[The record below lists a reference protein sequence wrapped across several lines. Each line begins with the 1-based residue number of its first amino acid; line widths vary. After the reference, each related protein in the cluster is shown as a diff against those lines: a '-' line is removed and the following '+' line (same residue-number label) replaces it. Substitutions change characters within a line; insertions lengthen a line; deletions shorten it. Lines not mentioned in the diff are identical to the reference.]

1 MDKVTGKGLSA
12 NDYSS
17 AEKTKLAAITGTN
30 TGDQDLSG
38 LATTAALTNKA
49 NTTDVTTSLAA
60 KVDKV
65 TGKELSSN
73 DYTTAE
79 KSKLAAITGTNTGDQ
94 DLSGLATTAALAGK
108 ANTTDVTN
116 TLATKVDKVTGKEL
130 SSNDYTSA
138 EKTKLAAITGTNT
151 GDQDLS
157 GYATTA
163 ALAGK
168 ANTADVTSSLA
179 LKANTADV
187 TNSLATKVDKVTGKG
202 LSANDY
208 TSAEKSKLAAIT
220 GTNTGDQDLS
230 GFATTIAL
238 DLKANTT
245 DVTSSLATKVDKVTG
260 KGLSANDY
268 TSAEK
273 SKLAA
278 ITGTNTGD
286 QDLSGF
292 VTNIA
297 LDLKANV
304 TDLTAGLS
312 TKVDKIAGKGLST
325 TDFTQAEKDK
335 LTAILGT
342 NTGDQDLSGF
352 ATNIALDLKANVTD
366 LSAGLS
372 NKVDK
377 ILGKGLSST
386 DFTQEEKDKLTAIT
400 GINTGDQDLS
410 GLATTI
416 ALDLK
421 ANAVDVTTGLSTK
434 VDKITGK
441 GLSSTDF
448 TQAEKTKLGLI
459 TGTNTGD
466 QDLSS
471 LATKAELEDD
481 YAKLDEENSFSEDQ
495 IFESR
500 INFSDENNS
509 SIRAFDYEGYPG
521 GIMISNDQ
529 LIFIGRG
536 EDDPE
541 EFEGWSFNVGERT
554 LRFPDGKTEMEQD
567 GNVFY
572 IDSENDLFLTSGLE
586 NDEGKWGTIGMSSY
600 EQLFLEIFNANSMQ
614 EAGISLFH
622 EDGDEIDMEVKIY
635 NSEKYWRFDPSGT
648 LTLPNNSKISDDG
661 QGLGINTEGAIFILS
676 GSMENEEEFEDNED
690 ELLAGL
696 NLNKEFGINFF
707 ISGEEGGASISIN
720 QAYED
725 DIHVN
730 VNNLGYE
737 WVFDSEGRL
746 KFPNNTHIS
755 DSEGTFRI
763 ESPNAL
769 VFMGDLDNEDFGAS
783 IAISPDEW
791 YDSEGDI
798 DESLE
803 TQGSIFITTLDL
815 DDDIFNTWKFG
826 ESGNLVFPDGTLFG
840 VLEGDNTIGFETK
853 ENSDFLL
860 VTSDGVDPFEWAFT
874 KDGELIFPDGTLFG
888 EVEGSGTIGFVT
900 EEDSDFFILT
910 GDEEF
915 EWVFTN
921 DGSLNFPDGTTF
933 NYVPDDGTVGFTST
947 DNTDF
952 IIATSSNYDYEW
964 QFTKDGKFKLPGL
977 LNSGFPGPASFQMT
991 NNGTFSP
998 SEALEI
1004 TSPNAFILKSEAN
1017 QNDVLWNFEG
1027 NGNTT
1032 FPADFAVGGALKV
1045 NWGGFSENIFDVII
1059 HKFESETF
1067 TISDFASFNAA
1078 TSLDYTLDV
1087 TPRSIDQVAMFVN
1100 GGRVP
1105 RDKYSL
1111 DARTVTYTKIPT
1123 TYPGPVT
1130 IRFDYFKN

>member
-1 MDKVTGKGLSA
+1 
-12 NDYSS
+12 
-17 AEKTKLAAITGTN
+17 
-30 TGDQDLSG
+30 
-38 LATTAALTNKA
+38 
-49 NTTDVTTSLAA
+49 
-60 KVDKV
+60 
-65 TGKELSSN
+65 
-73 DYTTAE
+73 
-79 KSKLAAITGTNTGDQ
+79 
-94 DLSGLATTAALAGK
+94 
-108 ANTTDVTN
+108 
-116 TLATKVDKVTGKEL
+116 
-130 SSNDYTSA
+130 
-138 EKTKLAAITGTNT
+138 
-151 GDQDLS
+151 
-157 GYATTA
+157 
-163 ALAGK
+163 
-168 ANTADVTSSLA
+168 
-179 LKANTADV
+179 
-187 TNSLATKVDKVTGKG
+187 
-202 LSANDY
+202 
-208 TSAEKSKLAAIT
+208 
-220 GTNTGDQDLS
+220 
-230 GFATTIAL
+230 
-238 DLKANTT
+238 
-245 DVTSSLATKVDKVTG
+245 
-260 KGLSANDY
+260 
-268 TSAEK
+268 
-273 SKLAA
+273 
-278 ITGTNTGD
+278 
-286 QDLSGF
+286 
-292 VTNIA
+292 
-297 LDLKANV
+297 
-304 TDLTAGLS
+304 
-312 TKVDKIAGKGLST
+312 
-325 TDFTQAEKDK
+325 
-335 LTAILGT
+335 
-342 NTGDQDLSGF
+342 
-352 ATNIALDLKANVTD
+352 
-366 LSAGLS
+366 
-372 NKVDK
+372 
-377 ILGKGLSST
+377 
-386 DFTQEEKDKLTAIT
+386 
-400 GINTGDQDLS
+400 
-410 GLATTI
+410 
-416 ALDLK
+416 
-421 ANAVDVTTGLSTK
+421 